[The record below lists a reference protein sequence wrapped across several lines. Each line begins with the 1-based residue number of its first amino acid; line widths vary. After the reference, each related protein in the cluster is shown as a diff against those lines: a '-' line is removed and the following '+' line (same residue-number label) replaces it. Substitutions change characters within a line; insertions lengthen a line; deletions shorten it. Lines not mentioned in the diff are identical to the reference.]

1 MGFLNYQGYPVW
13 LNFIIFLAA
22 AVFIWFA
29 GIRLERCADT
39 MATRTG
45 LGQAFTG
52 MLLLAG
58 ATSLPE
64 VATSITAVLIPNPE
78 LAVNNLLGSV
88 LLQTVVLALAD
99 GWKRDRGAL
108 TYFSPHYV
116 LLIEG
121 VGLVLVLQV
130 ALAGAAARSLASI
143 WGIGLDSFLILGV
156 YLLLMYLTYRAQR
169 NPRWQPTPRDSHGPT
184 AREVEQAGDGEEGE
198 AERSEGDA
206 GDTPGE
212 RDPEG
217 GDCRRPDCH
226 PGKPLAVVYGQF
238 AAAAGVV
245 LAAGWTVARAGDALA
260 AQTGLGSTL
269 VGATLLAMTTSLP
282 EISTTVAATRR
293 GNYSMAF
300 SNIFGSNSFTVA
312 LLFVADVFY
321 RKEPILRHTNPSV
334 LFLAAW
340 GSVVTC
346 VYLWGLL
353 EREDRSV
360 FGCIGWDSAAV
371 VVLYL
376 AGLAIL
382 YAIQ

>member
-13 LNFIIFLAA
+13 LNLIIFLAA

-39 MATRTG
+39 LAARTG

-64 VATSITAVLIPNPE
+64 VATSITAARIPNPE

-99 GWKRDRGAL
+99 WWKRDRGAL

-143 WGIGLDSFLILGV
+143 WGIGMDTILILVV

-169 NPRWQPTPRDSHGPT
+169 NPRWQPTPRDSHRPALPKSQETESSG
-184 AREVEQAGDGEEGE
+184 GE
-198 AERSEGDA
+198 ALA
-206 GDTPGE
+206 E

-226 PGKPLAVVYGQF
+226 PGLPLARVYGQF
-238 AAAAGVV
+238 AAAAGIV

-260 AQTGLGSTL
+260 TQTGLGSTL
-269 VGATLLAMTTSLP
+269 VGATLLAFSTSLP
-282 EISTTVAATRR
+282 EISTTIAATRR

-321 RKEPILRHTNPSV
+321 RKEPILRHTSPSV

-340 GSVVTC
+340 GGVVTC

-360 FGCIGWDSAAV
+360 FGRIGWDSAAV
-371 VVLYL
+371 GVLYL
-376 AGLAIL
+376 IGLAIL